1 MTKEQFINRM
11 AKNGGIKKIEAYR
24 YVNLFIDTLLE
35 CLKEEGKVKFQGF
48 GKFEVRT
55 AKERVGRNPKNG
67 NTCIIPKHKAV
78 KFKVGKRFSDEVNKE
93 RVNK

>member
-1 MTKEQFINRM
+1 MTKEQFIDRM
-11 AKNGGIKKIEAYR
+11 AKNGGIKKIEADR

-35 CLKEEGKVKFQGF
+35 CLKEEGMVRFQGF

-78 KFKVGKRFSDEVNKE
+78 KFKAGKRFSDEVSE
-93 RVNK
+93 

>member
-1 MTKEQFINRM
+1 MTKEQFIDRM
-11 AKNGGIKKIEAYR
+11 AKKGGIKKIEAYK
-24 YVNLFIDTLLE
+24 YMNLFIDTLLE

-78 KFKVGKRFSDEVNKE
+78 KFIAGEKLNKVMND
-93 RVNK
+93 

>member
-1 MTKEQFINRM
+1 MTKEQFIDRM
-11 AKNGGIKKIEAYR
+11 AKNGGIKKIEADR

-48 GKFEVRT
+48 GKFEVKDT
-55 AKERVGRNPKNG
+55 KEREGRNPKNG

-78 KFKVGKRFSDEVNKE
+78 KFKAGKRFSDEVNE
-93 RVNK
+93 

>member
-1 MTKEQFINRM
+1 MTKEQFIDRM
-11 AKNGGIKKIEAYR
+11 AKKGGIKKIEADR

-48 GKFEVRT
+48 GKFEV
-55 AKERVGRNPKNG
+55 KVGRNPKNG

-78 KFKVGKRFSDEVNKE
+78 KFKAGKRFSDEVNK
-93 RVNK
+93 